1 MHDKWIFAAVLVQI
15 TSLIAYALEFIA
27 TVFGIRGLR
36 PSFAVH
42 EVIELMLMVSLLI
55 GFAIGYRLF
64 TDMRSR
70 ARRAEEQ
77 LGYASAAF
85 HDLLLAKFDA
95 WGLTATEKDNAILIV
110 KGFSVTE
117 MAKLRNKSEG
127 TIKAQNSAIYRKSG
141 LAGRAQFVS
150 FFLEELTADL

>member
-1 MHDKWIFAAVLVQI
+1 MQDKVIFAAVLIQI
-15 TSLIAYALEFIA
+15 GSLIAYALEFIA

-42 EVIELMLMVSLLI
+42 EIIELMLMISLII
-55 GFAIGYRLF
+55 GFIIGWKLF
-64 TDMRSR
+64 MDMRHR

-85 HDLLLAKFDA
+85 HDLLIAKFA
-95 WGLTATEKDNAILIV
+95 QWGLTPAEQDNAILIV
-110 KGFSVTE
+110 KGFSVSE
-117 MAKLRNKSEG
+117 MADLRNKSEG